1 MHMESAMIT
10 STVSQFESPSPK
22 EMQGVAKRRFKGAGV
37 GRRPTRR
44 DNQRES
50 DFELRDGLITQRW
63 MRAVRSVQDGESPE
77 VVASVLGI
85 NRSTIYGWLAQ
96 YRRGGWG
103 ALKGEQ
109 GTGPGAARTRPR
121 LRAAGWHHRRASWMD

>member
-1 MHMESAMIT
+1 
-10 STVSQFESPSPK
+10 
-22 EMQGVAKRRFKGAGV
+22 MQGMAERRSKGAGA

-44 DNQRES
+44 DNPCES

-77 VVASVLGI
+77 AIARVLGI

-96 YRRGGWG
+96 YRR
-103 ALKGEQ
+103 A
-109 GTGPGAARTRPR
+109 
-121 LRAAGWHHRRASWMD
+121 LRAAGWHHRRARWMD